1 MAPSCPRRPG
11 VGNSA
16 PVDAPETPPTLDQLN
31 GEIRDV
37 ALQVHLAEERKDERD
52 VVAAAHAGVDRLSR
66 RYREMLQSLSPGEQ
80 MKAERALGR
89 RVIDLKRMASLL
101 PKIPTAV
108 TPESTPDRAAGGG
121 APEDRRITGVRG
133 RTSAARPTAKLGV
146 GADVESWC
154 GKCGESTTH
163 SIVAMVGDDPK
174 QVLCQVC
181 GSRHTHRTG
190 PARQTTTGGD
200 RRPPATTA
208 RAPSTPRR
216 RRRPTSCARWAKRS
230 PARRRSASS
239 IRRSATRRARSSSTP
254 EFGRGKIENVLRSS
268 LLVRFAIGG
277 LKSLM
282 LL

>member
-1 MAPSCPRRPG
+1 
-11 VGNSA
+11 
-16 PVDAPETPPTLDQLN
+16 VDAPETPPTLDQLN

-121 APEDRRITGVRG
+121 APEDRRITGVSWSHQR
-133 RTSAARPTAKLGV
+133 RAPTAKLGV

-181 GSRHTHRTG
+181 GSIANTG
-190 PARQTTTGGD
+190 DD
-200 RRPPATTA
+200 RP
-208 RAPSTPRR
+208 RAIDPE
-216 RRRPTSCARWAKRS
+216 AQKKADE
-230 PARRRSASS
+230 
-239 IRRSATRRARSSSTP
+239 RRALGEEVAGATSVRVFDPKERYKAGEIIVHP

-268 LLVRFAIGG
+268 LLVRFAVGG